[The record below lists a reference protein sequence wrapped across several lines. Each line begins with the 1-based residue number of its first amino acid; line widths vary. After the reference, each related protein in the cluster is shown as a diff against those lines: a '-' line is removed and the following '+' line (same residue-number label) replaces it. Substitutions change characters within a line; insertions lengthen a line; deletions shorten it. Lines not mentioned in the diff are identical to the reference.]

1 MRTSSCL
8 RLLLGVCL
16 LVVSAA
22 AAAQNAYT
30 THPVSVFSG
39 PDDSYPMV
47 AELDA
52 DASVQVMGC
61 LDDWSWCDVAFGDN
75 RGWLYA
81 PDIVYDYEGGY
92 VPFYTYAPSLGVP
105 VVQFTLGDYWD
116 RYYHG
121 RPWYGRREEWIDRG
135 PPHHRRPLG
144 PPPSAGP
151 PPRSARMEPGEGQPQ
166 RPVRLG
172 SADRPRQEAERH
184 DGAGDNRAVR
194 APEARDA
201 RPPEARDARPPEAR
215 DTRPPEARDARPP
228 EARDTRP
235 AESRDARPP
244 PREERPLANAE
255 PPHPNA
261 EPPHREERAI
271 SPQPQRAP
279 EAAHHEEPRRAEK
292 PGDRPNDTPH

>member
-16 LVVSAA
+16 LAVSAA

-30 THPVSVFSG
+30 THPVSVLAG

-47 AELDA
+47 AQLDA
-52 DASVQVMGC
+52 DAAFQVMGC

-121 RPWYGRREEWIDRG
+121 RPWYGQREEWADRG
-135 PPHHRRPLG
+135 PPHHRRPPG

-151 PPRSARMEPGEGQPQ
+151 PPRSARMDRPPGEGQPQ
-166 RPVRLG
+166 PPLRLG
-172 SADRPRQEAERH
+172 SADRPRQDAERH
-184 DGAGDNRAVR
+184 DGAGSNGAAR
-194 APEARDA
+194 APEPRDARSPEPREARPPEPRDVRPPDARDS
-201 RPPEARDARPPEAR
+201 RPPEARDVRPPEPR
-215 DTRPPEARDARPP
+215 DVK
-228 EARDTRP
+228 
-235 AESRDARPP
+235 PP
-244 PREERPLANAE
+244 PREERPPGNAE
-255 PPHPNA
+255 P
-261 EPPHREERAI
+261 RAA
-271 SPQPQRAP
+271 SPPQPQRAP
-279 EAAHHEEPRRAEK
+279 EAARHDEPRRAEK
-292 PGDRPNDTPH
+292 PADRPNDAPH